1 MSDSIPGLDSIQE
14 SISRDID
21 VQMRRDR
28 EAVRDVL
35 ATLSITNMKVVPSM
49 SEETIAYTCTVKFC
63 KVAIAHA
70 KNEGHGGNTFVWPLS
85 STTREMLKRV
95 EDQWAKCL
103 GADQTNMGMRFDLE
117 AWLDDAAAAK
127 LKAIEDKREEASIRR
142 WISRRVNR
150 GSVVFRVGDEWRSW
164 TPNLGA
170 LSAPRSK
177 SKLEASLKA
186 SHPGAGNFFFPAW
199 WTD

>member
-1 MSDSIPGLDSIQE
+1 MSDNTTETNPALNIDALDF
-14 SISRDID
+14 D
-21 VQMRRDR
+21 VQMDRDR
-28 EAVRDVL
+28 KEVRGL
-35 ATLSITNMKVVPSM
+35 IACLSITNMVVVPSM
-49 SEETIAYTCTVKFC
+49 SEETVAFACKIKMGKVVFAY
-63 KVAIAHA
+63 A
-70 KNEGHGGNTFVWPLS
+70 KNDGHGGNTFVWAAEGK
-85 STTREMLKRV
+85 REMLDRV
-95 EDQWAKCL
+95 LAQWAKCI
-103 GADQTNMGMRFDLE
+103 GPDHVTHSVRFDLE

-186 SHPGAGNFFFPAW
+186 SHPGAGNFFFPLW
-199 WTD
+199 WID

>member
-1 MSDSIPGLDSIQE
+1 MSDSMPSLDSIQE
-14 SISRDID
+14 SISREID
-21 VQMRRDR
+21 VQMRLDR
-28 EAVRDVL
+28 QAVRGLL
-35 ATLSITNMKVVPSM
+35 ASLSITNMKVIPSM
-49 SEETIAYTCTVKFC
+49 SEETIAFTCTVKFG

-95 EDQWAKCL
+95 EDQWSKEIGVGL
-103 GADQTNMGMRFDLE
+103 HTRVMRFDLE
-117 AWLDDAAAAK
+117 AWIYEAAAAK

-177 SKLEASLKA
+177 SKLETSLKA
-186 SHPGAGNFFFPAW
+186 SHPSARDFYFPAW